1 MKRREFIA
9 AGLGL
14 AMYARVGGAAPTKK
28 GPSTADSM
36 DVEVWQGLR
45 QQLFGGR
52 EIALDADDVIGLE
65 TPYRAADAASV
76 PIAMRGHLDGSD
88 GRYIKRMW
96 LLIDQNPTPVV
107 GVFEFFPESAGAD
120 VETRVR
126 VNDYTFVRAIAE
138 TSDDKLY
145 MTANLV
151 KASGGCSAP
160 ASKDPAAAAQS
171 LGRMKLRID
180 PPVQPGGAARAQ
192 VLIRHPNVTGLAM
205 DQLTRMYPQPHYVR
219 KITVSYRDR
228 PVMNAEVTFA
238 IAENPSFRFNF
249 RHDGAGVLVVHAED
263 TEDTQFEARARVD
276 ENGMS

>member
-1 MKRREFIA
+1 MKRRQFIA

-14 AMYARVGGAAPTKK
+14 AVGARLASAAPGQ
-28 GPSTADSM
+28 GPDTAQSLE
-36 DVEVWQGLR
+36 VEVWKGLR
-45 QQLFGGR
+45 PGLFGDR
-52 EIALDADDVIGLE
+52 AIDIDARGVISLE
-65 TPYRAADAASV
+65 TPYRAADAAAV
-76 PIAMRGHLDGSD
+76 PIAVRSHLDGRD

-107 GVFEFFPESAGAD
+107 GVFSFYPESGGAD

-145 MTANLV
+145 MTANFV

-160 ASKDPAAAAQS
+160 ASKDAEAARQS

-180 PPVQPGGAARAQ
+180 PPSTPGGAARAQ
-192 VLIRHPNVTGLAM
+192 LLIRHPNVTGLAM
-205 DQLTRMYPQPHYVR
+205 DQMTRMYPQPHYVR
-219 KITVSYRDR
+219 KIDVSYRDK
-228 PVMNAEVTFA
+228 PVMQAEVTFA

-249 RHDGAGVLVVHAED
+249 RHEGAGVLVARVED
-263 TEDTQFEARARVD
+263 TEDGHFEARAQVD
-276 ENGMS
+276 GSGAS